1 MSWKNLED
9 TVRNIASYI
18 WDAPAISKTI
28 DEVQIDCVVEL
39 RDDYLCLVEVSQNNT
54 LEKVRTDISKLAA
67 LNFSLMGKGIYSEK
81 YIVLSEK
88 PTNSMRKL
96 GNESKITV
104 LSVDEFEKKWFDYKK
119 YIYLRSQQS
128 FGSVINLE
136 NGTPEN
142 DIYIPVSYIDIK
154 TGERYDIES
163 IAKKLEKG
171 SKIILKGSFG
181 TGKSRCVKQLFEILS
196 SKHDILPIYTIAI
209 NLREHWGAKNY
220 REVLQRH
227 FEDLSIDSK
236 GFNKISKNRNLI
248 FLLDGFDEIGSQ
260 SWSIDPEKMHSVRA
274 RAVVSIKDMILNVQG
289 GCLITGREHYFN
301 SDKEM
306 LDCLGLDTKTTLIL
320 ECSEEFNEEQIRT
333 YLEKNCNKS
342 VHYIPQWL
350 PKRPLIMSIAIH
362 NISDIF
368 DQENSIVNECDFWD
382 KFLTLLSKRE
392 ARISSVLHDETI
404 KDIMVRVARISRI
417 KDKDFGPIT
426 LSDLNKAFED
436 ITGERPNEE
445 SAIMLHR
452 LPGLGRIN
460 ADSNDRMFVDSY
472 ILNGLRAED
481 IIQAVEKSDNTVF
494 DEKWINPLNIEGI
507 NILSNYIE
515 YDEKR
520 FKDFLN
526 SAVLCARKNNSMFVA
541 DIVSA
546 ICKIPIYSIIDFK
559 NVNISDIQI
568 YSLDFSNKQIKNMS
582 FENVWINDFD
592 ITNANLINTNFI
604 NSVIDKIKGI
614 TSKNS
619 LPDCFV
625 ACDISEYQPVST
637 VTRIKRANLN
647 RAQTI
652 LVTIIKKIFSTVTKG
667 NGRKEEALL
676 RGLGD
681 RGDSKLCDKIL
692 NKMITD
698 EIITKHKGKEGWI
711 YSPILK
717 NTERMCKILSDLSN
731 SQDDLWIFATNLN

>member
-154 TGERYDIES
+154 TGERYDIDS

-274 RAVVSIKDMILNVQG
+274 RAVVSIKDMIMNVQG

-320 ECSEEFNEEQIRT
+320 ECSEEFNEEQIRI

-368 DQENSIVNECDFWD
+368 DQESSIVNECDFWD

-404 KDIMVRVARISRI
+404 KDIMIRVARISRI
-417 KDKDFGPIT
+417 KDKNFGPIT
-426 LSDLNKAFED
+426 LLDLNKAFED

-494 DEKWINPLNIEGI
+494 NEKWINPLNIEGI
-507 NILSNYIE
+507 NILSNYITWF
-515 YDEKR
+515 R
-520 FKDFLN
+520 
-526 SAVLCARKNNSMFVA
+526 R
-541 DIVSA
+541 
-546 ICKIPIYSIIDFK
+546 
-559 NVNISDIQI
+559 Q
-568 YSLDFSNKQIKNMS
+568 
-582 FENVWINDFD
+582 
-592 ITNANLINTNFI
+592 
-604 NSVIDKIKGI
+604 
-614 TSKNS
+614 
-619 LPDCFV
+619 
-625 ACDISEYQPVST
+625 
-637 VTRIKRANLN
+637 RR
-647 RAQTI
+647 
-652 LVTIIKKIFSTVTKG
+652 
-667 NGRKEEALL
+667 
-676 RGLGD
+676 
-681 RGDSKLCDKIL
+681 
-692 NKMITD
+692 
-698 EIITKHKGKEGWI
+698 
-711 YSPILK
+711 
-717 NTERMCKILSDLSN
+717 
-731 SQDDLWIFATNLN
+731 

>member
-67 LNFSLMGKGIYSEK
+67 LSFTLMGKGIYSEK

-88 PTNSMRKL
+88 PTNSMREL
-96 GNESKITV
+96 GNKSKITV

-136 NGTPEN
+136 NGTSEN

-274 RAVVSIKDMILNVQG
+274 RAVVSIKDTIMIVQG

-333 YLEKNCNKS
+333 YLEKIVIN
-342 VHYIPQWL
+342 QFT
-350 PKRPLIMSIAIH
+350 
-362 NISDIF
+362 IF
-368 DQENSIVNECDFWD
+368 
-382 KFLTLLSKRE
+382 
-392 ARISSVLHDETI
+392 
-404 KDIMVRVARISRI
+404 
-417 KDKDFGPIT
+417 
-426 LSDLNKAFED
+426 
-436 ITGERPNEE
+436 
-445 SAIMLHR
+445 
-452 LPGLGRIN
+452 
-460 ADSNDRMFVDSY
+460 
-472 ILNGLRAED
+472 LNGFPN
-481 IIQAVEKSDNTVF
+481 V
-494 DEKWINPLNIEGI
+494 
-507 NILSNYIE
+507 LS
-515 YDEKR
+515 
-520 FKDFLN
+520 L
-526 SAVLCARKNNSMFVA
+526 
-541 DIVSA
+541 
-546 ICKIPIYSIIDFK
+546 
-559 NVNISDIQI
+559 
-568 YSLDFSNKQIKNMS
+568 
-582 FENVWINDFD
+582 
-592 ITNANLINTNFI
+592 
-604 NSVIDKIKGI
+604 
-614 TSKNS
+614 
-619 LPDCFV
+619 
-625 ACDISEYQPVST
+625 
-637 VTRIKRANLN
+637 
-647 RAQTI
+647 
-652 LVTIIKKIFSTVTKG
+652 
-667 NGRKEEALL
+667 
-676 RGLGD
+676 
-681 RGDSKLCDKIL
+681 
-692 NKMITD
+692 
-698 EIITKHKGKEGWI
+698 
-711 YSPILK
+711 
-717 NTERMCKILSDLSN
+717 
-731 SQDDLWIFATNLN
+731 

>member
-9 TVRNIASYI
+9 TVKNIASYI
-18 WDAPAISKTI
+18 WDAPAVSKTI
-28 DEVQIDCVVEL
+28 NGVQIDCVVEL

-54 LEKVRTDISKLAA
+54 LNKVRTDIAKLSS
-67 LNFSLMGKGIYSEK
+67 LSFSLMNNGVYSEK
-81 YIVLSEK
+81 YIVLSET
-88 PTNSMRKL
+88 PTNSMREL
-96 GNESKITV
+96 GGKSKITV

-119 YIYLRSQQS
+119 YIYLRAKQS

-136 NGTPEN
+136 SGAPEN
-142 DIYIPVSYIDIK
+142 DIYIPVSYTDIK
-154 TGERYDIES
+154 TGDRYDIYS

-196 SKHDILPIYTIAI
+196 RKHETSPIYTIAI

-236 GFNKISKNRNLI
+236 GVNKISKNRNLI

-274 RAVVSIKDMILNVQG
+274 RAVVSIKDMIMNVQG
-289 GCLITGREHYFN
+289 GCLIAGREHYFN

-306 LDCLGLDTKTTLIL
+306 IDCLGLDAKTTLIL
-320 ECSEEFNEEQIRT
+320 ECAEEFDEEQIKT

-342 VHYIPQWL
+342 VNYIPRWL

-362 NISDIF
+362 NISEMF
-368 DQENSIVNECDFWD
+368 DYENSIVNECDFWD
-382 KFLTLLSKRE
+382 RFLTLLSKRE

-404 KDIMVRVARISRI
+404 KNIMIRVARISRT
-417 KDKDFGPIT
+417 KDKNFGPIT

-452 LPGLGRIN
+452 LPGLGRLN

-481 IIQAVEKSDNTVF
+481 IIQVVESSDNTVF
-494 DEKWINPLNIEGI
+494 DEKWLNPLNLEGL

-526 SAVLCARKNNSMFVA
+526 SAVLCSRKNNSMFVA

-546 ICKIPIYSIIDFK
+546 ICRTTVYPLIDFK
-559 NVNISDIQI
+559 NINISNIQI
-568 YSLDFSNKQIKNMS
+568 DSLDFSNKQINNLS
-582 FENVWINDFD
+582 FDNVFIGDLD
-592 ITNANLINTNFI
+592 ITNVKLIGTSFN
-604 NSVIDKIKGI
+604 NSLIEKIRGI

-619 LPDCFV
+619 LPTCFV
-625 ACDISEYQPVST
+625 ACEISEYQLVST

-647 RAQTI
+647 RAQII

-681 RGDSKLCDKIL
+681 RGDSKICDKIL

-698 EIITKHKGKEGWI
+698 KIITKHKGKEGWI